1 MNDASGAVHYCYR
14 ALVAQENRDG
24 GQAAQWLA
32 TGIALHER
40 RTPAAKPLLAVAAAV
55 PKLTDATTT
64 ASRPRGGRHHDR
76 VALYRGL

>member
-32 TGIALHER
+32 TGIALHEDEH
-40 RTPAAKPLLAVAAAV
+40 LLQNRYWLSQ
-55 PKLTDATTT
+55 PR
-64 ASRPRGGRHHDR
+64 SRS
-76 VALYRGL
+76 